1 MLSFYVSVCNKTS
14 NFSKNFTFSSAS
26 EEEIGEQ
33 IHNAVLVTPTHT
45 HLC

>member
-1 MLSFYVSVCNKTS
+1 MLSFYVSVCIS

-33 IHNAVLVTPTHT
+33 MHNAVLMTPTHT